1 MPRFAG
7 VTGPPRDD
15 WLYTLALGLAKGL
28 ELDKKPFIH
37 ETQDGSFIS
46 IERNSPS
53 SHSTSVSILFDGFI
67 FNSRELFDDQTDAQ
81 GFGKLYAQHGF
92 QHALKLING
101 DFAVALFDHRRHEL
115 YLGRDRFGVRPL
127 YWRRIEGS
135 VAFSSRPWG
144 LAKLGGCAVVLNAA
158 FVARY
163 AGGHYRYFD
172 NAPDQS
178 PYRDVFQLPSSSW
191 LRFSND
197 KVSQGSYWELKE
209 EADFTDSEEELAE
222 RYRALLLDAVSLRVR
237 KASFPAFTL
246 SGGLD
251 SSSILSCASQS
262 LGKGF
267 KVYSSVYSDKTFDES
282 DDIQAMREGAAKGW
296 NPVLIDNPDV
306 FGLVEKMVQAHDEP
320 VATATW
326 LSHYLLCKE
335 SSKNGHDVLFGGLG
349 GDELNA
355 GEYEYFFY
363 LFADLNASRSLEE
376 LDHEITNWI
385 AHHDHPVFRKTRD
398 IAIKTLQ
405 RVTDNQSVG
414 KCLPDL
420 VRLRKYFTVVNKD
433 YFDLR
438 GFEPVMEAP
447 FTSYLKN
454 RTFQDLTRETAP
466 CCLRAEERQATAFGM
481 QSIDPFFDYRLVEF
495 MFRVPNHMKI
505 RSGVTKILLREA
517 MKGILPEETR
527 TRVKKTG
534 WNAPAHVWFS
544 GNGLDRLY
552 DLVLSQ
558 NFSESGVYVQS
569 EVLKILDSHK
579 RVISEG
585 SNEENHMMFL
595 WQLVNLQCWMKSVLR
610 SPP

>member
-7 VTGPPRDD
+7 FTGSPRTE
-15 WLYTLALGLAKGL
+15 WLHTLSFGL
-28 ELDKKPFIH
+28 ERGLVLDEKPIIRQ
-37 ETQDGSFIS
+37 TQDGSFIS

-53 SHSTSVSILFDGFI
+53 SHNTLVSILFDGYI
-67 FNSRELFDDQTDAQ
+67 FNSRELFGDQPDVR
-81 GFGKLYAQHGF
+81 GFGQLYTQYGF
-92 QHALKLING
+92 QHAIELING

-127 YWRRIEGS
+127 YWRLIEGS

-144 LAKLGGCAVVLNAA
+144 LAKLEGDSVALNTA

-172 NAPDQS
+172 NSPDQS
-178 PYRDVFQLPSSSW
+178 PYRDVSQLPSASW
-191 LRFSND
+191 LRFSGGQ
-197 KVSQGSYWELKE
+197 VSQGSYWALKE
-209 EADFTDSEEELAE
+209 EADFADSEGELAE

-246 SGGLD
+246 SGGMD
-251 SSSILSCASQS
+251 SSSILSCASQY
-262 LGKGF
+262 LGKSF

-282 DDIQAMREGAAKGW
+282 EDIQAMRQGAAQDW

-306 FGLVEKMVQAHDEP
+306 FGLVERMVLAHDEP

-335 SSKNGHDVLFGGLG
+335 SSNNGHDVLFGGLG

-363 LFADLNASRSLEE
+363 LFADLIASGSLEE
-376 LDHEITNWI
+376 LEHEITNWI
-385 AHHDHPVFRKTRD
+385 AHHDHPVFRKSRD
-398 IAIKTLQ
+398 IAIKTIQ
-405 RVTDNQSVG
+405 RVTDPKTG
-414 KCLPDL
+414 CKCLPDL
-420 VRLRKYFTVVNKD
+420 IRLRKYSAVVNKD
-433 YFDLR
+433 YYDLID
-438 GFEPVMEAP
+438 FQPVMEAP

-466 CCLRAEERQATAFGM
+466 CCLRAEERQAASFGM

-505 RSGVTKILLREA
+505 RSGVTKILLRKA

-534 WNAPAHVWFS
+534 WNAPAHLWFS
-544 GNGLDRLY
+544 GKGLDRLY
-552 DLVLSQ
+552 DMVLSR
-558 NFSESGVYVQS
+558 NFRETDIYVQS

-579 RVISEG
+579 KIMSEG

-595 WQLVNLQCWMKSVLR
+595 WQLVNLYCWIRIGSKG
-610 SPP
+610 

>member
-7 VTGPPRDD
+7 FTGPQRAH
-15 WLYTLALGLAKGL
+15 WLQTLSFGLAKGL
-28 ELDKKPFIH
+28 SIHNKPFIYK
-37 ETQDGSFIS
+37 TQDGSYIS
-46 IERNSPS
+46 MGRFSPS
-53 SHSTSVSILFDGFI
+53 SYDDSVSILFDGFI
-67 FNSRELFDDQTDAQ
+67 FNSRELFGDQADAQ
-81 GFGKLYAQHGF
+81 GFGHLYIQYGF
-92 QHALKLING
+92 QHALEVING
-101 DFAVALFDHRRHEL
+101 DFAVALFDHRTHEL

-127 YWRRIEGS
+127 YWRLIEGS

-144 LAKLGGCAVVLNAA
+144 LAKLGGDAVALNAA
-158 FVARY
+158 FVARF

-178 PYRDVFQLPSSSW
+178 PYKDVFQLPAASW

-197 KVSQGSYWELKE
+197 QVLQGLYWALTE

-246 SGGLD
+246 SGGMD
-251 SSSILSCASQS
+251 SSSILSCTSQS
-262 LGKGF
+262 LGKSF

-282 DDIQAMREGAAKGW
+282 DDIQAMREGAAQDW

-335 SSKNGHDVLFGGLG
+335 SSVNGHDVLFGGLG

-363 LFADLNASRSLEE
+363 LFADLKASGRLAE
-376 LDHEITNWI
+376 LDHEIISWI
-385 AHHDHPVFRKTRD
+385 AHHDHPVFRKSRD
-398 IAIKTLQ
+398 IAIQTLQ
-405 RVTDNQSVG
+405 RITDEQRVG
-414 KCLPDL
+414 KCLADL
-420 VRLRKYFTVVNKD
+420 VRLRKYFEVVNKD
-433 YFDLR
+433 YFDLSD
-438 GFEPVMEAP
+438 FEPIMEAP

-466 CCLRAEERQATAFGM
+466 CCLRAEERQAAVFGM

-495 MFRVPNHMKI
+495 MFRIPNHMKI
-505 RSGVTKILLREA
+505 RSGVTKILLRKA

-544 GNGLDRLY
+544 RDGLDRLY
-552 DLVLSQ
+552 DLALSQ
-558 NFSESGVYVQS
+558 GFRESEVYVQS

-579 RVISEG
+579 KIMSEG
-585 SNEENHMMFL
+585 SSEENHMMFL
-595 WQLVNLQCWMKSVLR
+595 WQLVNLHCWMR
-610 SPP
+610 SI